1 MHNLDVAVPSTTE
14 AIRAAACRIGYL
26 KLTPQ
31 QEEATVAFVSGQD
44 VFVSLP
50 TGSGKTVCFAVLPF
64 AFDILLGEQGCIAI
78 VVSPLMALWHK
89 GSSEL
94 AVTAIV

>member
-1 MHNLDVAVPSTTE
+1 MPSTTE
-14 AIRAAACRIGYL
+14 AIKAGARRIGYS

-31 QEEATVAFVSGQD
+31 QEEATMAFVNGKD

-78 VVSPLMALWHK
+78 VVSPLTALMRDQV
-89 GSSEL
+89 SSCSYSSCMN
-94 AVTAIV
+94 T

>member
-1 MHNLDVAVPSTTE
+1 MMPSTTE
-14 AIRAAACRIGYL
+14 AVRAGACRIGYS

-31 QEEATVAFVSGQD
+31 QEEATVAFVNGND
-44 VFVSLP
+44 VFISLP

-78 VVSPLMALWHK
+78 VVSPLTALMRDQVSWQ
-89 GSSEL
+89 SQ
-94 AVTAIV
+94 

>member
-1 MHNLDVAVPSTTE
+1 MHNLDVAMPSTTE

-64 AFDILLGEQGCIAI
+64 AFDILLGEQGCTAI
-78 VVSPLMALWHK
+78 VVSPLMALMRDQV
-89 GSSEL
+89 S
-94 AVTAIV
+94 